1 MQHKPG
7 INDMLVTIKYKS
19 WRYNYVC
26 TVKKNLYSDMQIW
39 FHDIEIC
46 KWSWKLS
53 VIDNIMY
60 TNLHILCISHHA
72 QIGKRK
78 SHEMPY

>member
-1 MQHKPG
+1 
-7 INDMLVTIKYKS
+7 
-19 WRYNYVC
+19 
-26 TVKKNLYSDMQIW
+26 MQIW

-60 TNLHILCISHHA
+60 NNLHILCISHHA
-72 QIGKRK
+72 QIGKRQ